1 MYAYRNN
8 SDTSEKHKF
17 STYVHVYR
25 IITDFNGR
33 TLSVYSISLNKKKII
48 FYIIYEYIN
57 IGSLKFSKKLR

>member
-25 IITDFNGR
+25 ISQILMAER
-33 TLSVYSISLNKKKII
+33 CRYIISLNKKK
-48 FYIIYEYIN
+48 
-57 IGSLKFSKKLR
+57 

>member
-33 TLSVYSISLNKKKII
+33 TLSIYSISLNKKK
-48 FYIIYEYIN
+48 
-57 IGSLKFSKKLR
+57 